1 MPLLTDGQP
10 PDDYSSS
17 GGDASSWPGM
27 MYDIRRSAND
37 APHYCSFLLLSFC
50 TVVYRHGCMPVPA
63 TVTATI
69 PFILKTLT
77 GVVLVAH
84 ADVTLLWGREAW
96 RFAAIKSAVAPRV
109 FMQYENRWCT
119 GFPFLCPVYSED
131 LMICAVFILLFLMT
145 HRDMSYPAV
154 FYLRPVVFLCLIYSW
169 WKYKSVFY
177 IRVLN
182 FTN

>member
-96 RFAAIKSAVAPRV
+96 RFAVIKSAVAPRV
-109 FMQYENRWCT
+109 FIQYENRWCT
-119 GFPFLCPVYSED
+119 GFPFLC
-131 LMICAVFILLFLMT
+131 LIC
-145 HRDMSYPAV
+145 SY
-154 FYLRPVVFLCLIYSW
+154 

-177 IRVLN
+177 IHVLN
-182 FTN
+182 FTNQYYIIYLVFTFHEKYNLFFDLYPNFVINQ